1 MQNSYLHNN
10 KSLDE
15 NLDTIRVSQ
24 KKYIDKKK
32 VVDINKLLNR
42 VKVNKNNEKKK
53 NITFILSTLSCLS
66 ITAYII
72 FN

>member
-1 MQNSYLHNN
+1 MQNRYFHNN
-10 KSLDE
+10 KLLNE
-15 NLDTIRVSQ
+15 NLNITRVSQ
-24 KKYIDKKK
+24 KKYIDKKI

-42 VKVNKNNEKKK
+42 VKVNKIHEKKK
-53 NITFILSTLSCLS
+53 NIAFILSTLSCLS

>member
-15 NLDTIRVSQ
+15 DLDQAKISQ
-24 KKYIDKKK
+24 RKYIDKKK

-42 VKVNKNNEKKK
+42 VKVNKIKEKKK
-53 NITFILSTLSCLS
+53 NVTFILSTISCLS

-72 FN
+72 FS

>member
-15 NLDTIRVSQ
+15 DLDQTKISQ
-24 KKYIDKKK
+24 RKYIDKKK

-42 VKVNKNNEKKK
+42 VKVNKINEKKRMLP
-53 NITFILSTLSCLS
+53 LSFLQYR
-66 ITAYII
+66 AYL
-72 FN
+72 

>member
-1 MQNSYLHNN
+1 MEKNYFHNN
-10 KSLDE
+10 RSLDE
-15 NLDTIRVSQ
+15 NLNEIRSSQ
-24 KKYIDKKK
+24 RKYTDKKK

-42 VKVNKNNEKKK
+42 VKINESDKKKK

>member
-1 MQNSYLHNN
+1 MQKVYFHNE
-10 KSLDE
+10 KS
-15 NLDTIRVSQ
+15 
-24 KKYIDKKK
+24 IDQNINTKRLSEAQHISEKQ

>member
-15 NLDTIRVSQ
+15 DLDQIKISQ
-24 KKYIDKKK
+24 RKYIDKKK

-42 VKVNKNNEKKK
+42 VKVNKINEKKK
-53 NITFILSTLSCLS
+53 NVTFVLSTISCLS

-72 FN
+72 FS